1 LHYSS
6 DQIKPDLHNI
16 WSGDGVL
23 AAEWQHVSQA
33 DRQSGEGRSQAD
45 WGALPLSL
53 ASWGYPLCF
62 SACSWG
68 ALHAR
73 AHRQGSPWR
82 GSRGAWD
89 EGCKEV
95 RREDCGGK
103 GHNGVGWGHGEA
115 QETAAEK

>member
-53 ASWGYPLCF
+53 AS
-62 SACSWG
+62 
-68 ALHAR
+68 
-73 AHRQGSPWR
+73 
-82 GSRGAWD
+82 
-89 EGCKEV
+89 
-95 RREDCGGK
+95 
-103 GHNGVGWGHGEA
+103 
-115 QETAAEK
+115 